1 VIFHKH
7 LGHAEVALE
16 NISTT
21 EPQDSV
27 GGSLMEAVKETKI
40 TLIHKLNVK
49 PGVGIVVRNVR
60 YYIHRCQPSFDW
72 LVEDHIYLPA
82 KCNSNFSMFA
92 PISTSTLGYMYM
104 FLRLENVNNCACR
117 CTLDKKYQ

>member
-1 VIFHKH
+1 MIFHKN

-27 GGSLMEAVKETKI
+27 RGLLMEAVKETKI
-40 TLIHKLNVK
+40 TLIHRLNVK
-49 PGVGIVVRNVR
+49 PGVAIVVRNVR

-72 LVEDHIYLPA
+72 LTNYE
-82 KCNSNFSMFA
+82 
-92 PISTSTLGYMYM
+92 
-104 FLRLENVNNCACR
+104 CR
-117 CTLDKKYQ
+117 NIITGTNRVYYKYDRNITILIKYSSLV